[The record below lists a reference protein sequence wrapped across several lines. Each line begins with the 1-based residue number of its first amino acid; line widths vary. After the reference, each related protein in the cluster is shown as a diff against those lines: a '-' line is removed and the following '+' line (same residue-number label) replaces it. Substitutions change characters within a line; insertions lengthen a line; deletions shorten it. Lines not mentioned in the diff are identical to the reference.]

1 MTNLNHGG
9 LAAAAMSLLLLAGGC
24 AGAVVNEPPTTPS
37 RSTATTPAVSPDHAY
52 DGEDPDLEAEPAP
65 LMNAA
70 RTPRGLPR
78 G

>member
-9 LAAAAMSLLLLAGGC
+9 LAAAAMSLLLLAGC
-24 AGAVVNEPPTTPS
+24 AGAVVNEAPTNPS
-37 RSTATTPAVSPDHAY
+37 RSTATTPAASPDHAY
-52 DGEDPDLEAEPAP
+52 DAEDPDLETEPAP

-70 RTPRGLPR
+70 RTAPGLPR